1 MPTKWKIARRIEYR
15 EVVYDERRWS
25 ILREKRNIA
34 KRIMRALRS
43 MGLYSVIHGS
53 IARGDVDENSD
64 VDVFIPHP
72 VPSYRV
78 ELALEMAGFKPYK
91 KFIVQAT
98 PHHTPKAYIA
108 LDEKELQMVS
118 FPLAK
123 LTLREQEFY
132 KFGGMIELEGVENNV
147 RVPGVDKRLILIE
160 PTPRGHKESPVIGR
174 ESEVARIVGVSID
187 IVLERIRVLSRRDEI
202 GRTGV
207 FVYYELGDDESFEEA
222 LSKLAKENPFLR
234 RVLRE
239 RGSSW

>member
-1 MPTKWKIARRIEYR
+1 MPTKWKIARRIEYQ
-15 EVVYDERRWS
+15 EVVYDEHRWS
-25 ILREKRNIA
+25 ILRKKRNIA
-34 KRIMRALRS
+34 KRIMHALKS
-43 MGLYSVIHGS
+43 MGLYSIIHGS

-123 LTLREQEFY
+123 LTPREQEFY
-132 KFGGMIELEGVENNV
+132 KFGGMIDLEGVENNV

-187 IVLERIRVLSRRDEI
+187 IVLERVRVLSRRDEI

-207 FVYYELGDDESFEEA
+207 FVYYELVDDESFEEA